1 MKRIVFRKVQIEV
14 IVMNKNDKEI
24 TITDVARQA
33 GVSMATVSRV
43 VNGNNNVKETTRKK
57 VMEVIDKLHY
67 RPNAVARGLASKKS
81 TTIGVILPSMTD
93 LLYANLAKGID
104 DVASMYKYNIILTS
118 LKNGIGSEQQLFN
131 DLLAKQV
138 DGIIYM
144 GEDVSASL
152 YKEMS
157 NSRVPIVF
165 ASAIDPENKFASVNI
180 DYVTA
185 VRDVIKLLIDSGN
198 TKIAM
203 VTGNLDSPINS
214 KFRLKGYQ
222 QALEQAGLK
231 YSSANVFE
239 TVYNLTAGA
248 AAWDAIQDSGAT
260 AAYVAN
266 DLLAAGVLNAALDSG
281 VRIPEDFELITGSNT
296 ILCDVTRPKMTSIA
310 QPLYDIGA
318 VSMRMLTKLM
328 NDENIQDKTI
338 LLPYSLIKR
347 GTTRN

>member
-1 MKRIVFRKVQIEV
+1 
-14 IVMNKNDKEI
+14 MNKNDKEI

-152 YKEMS
+152 YKEC
-157 NSRVPIVF
+157 
-165 ASAIDPENKFASVNI
+165 VNI

-266 DLLAAGVLNAALDSG
+266 DLLAAGVLNAALDAG